1 MTLLPPPIDQ
11 STRDRFEREIEK
23 NFSVIA
29 PAGVGKTEAIIR
41 RIIHIATQQSF
52 SHAREWLRHLVVVTY
67 TRRAAREMQQR
78 ARNEILQKK
87 ADPQILSAFN
97 QAFFGTIHQ
106 FCLKLLR
113 IHGHYL
119 GLSATLELLTN
130 EDALWRQ
137 FAGEI
142 DSFEP
147 WLPGDLGEYCLRHL
161 SAREIVASARKVRPE
176 PPFPANPGPYPNL
189 DLDEILS
196 FVPDQRN
203 AKNVEAG
210 QELAR
215 QWLTR
220 FEAGES
226 PLPFPEYGIG
236 GGKFLEAWETA
247 FRPLKR
253 WLGQCTAMA
262 AVGIARAFREY
273 RLSKGWLTYDDQ
285 VSLAAE
291 LLDHPEA
298 GPELRKEGLRI
309 VLDEAQDTDPH
320 QFKVLVE
327 LARPPEAR
335 GPWSD
340 ARQHPP
346 RPGHFSMVGDFQ
358 QSIYGSRADLNF
370 YRRINDLLRTS
381 KDGEELTFR
390 VTFRCNAKIVDCVN
404 GLAASML
411 DARDEQVKYVPL
423 TPRPQAGPGQ
433 VIRWQAKRPEGMEEK
448 IPIERKAAIEAT
460 QLAAWI
466 AKQGLNGL
474 RAPCWSEVAILC
486 PRKRWFHP
494 LARAL
499 RKEGLRFQIQST
511 RDLWGDSPAYAWVT
525 ALATILS
532 EPDNAFEIVGVLRDI
547 FGLSDQALA
556 DFCEGNGRLFEI
568 ECPVDPTDP
577 VSETLQR
584 LKVIREKALRLPL
597 RDAVLEI
604 VAGTA
609 LFERLECLTDHSSEL
624 LREELEGLLI
634 QAARAEEK
642 GWTLSQWAESL
653 LQGFLSEREEE
664 PIEEDAIQLL
674 TCQKAKGLQW
684 HAVILPSLRRKIS
697 GPPAS
702 YPAVLYRSFD
712 EPPVV
717 AFSGNE
723 VPPELKAR
731 LDRSEAQELQ
741 RLLYVAMTRAK
752 ETLVLCDSDSIFEK
766 VENRSFVALLGLQNP
781 QSEKVWLSLPGD
793 AAPGL
798 APTVPE
804 TAAEPV
810 PVRVP
815 SALTQEHLARA
826 QRAACAF
833 PRRILPS
840 SLADHRLPEEPELR
854 DDTFDPDR
862 DFGAEALQAAAVDYG
877 SWWHSVMEHLD
888 WKAGEERWEAVF
900 QDRLTACP
908 DPERAKREWERFLA
922 SDLIEFL
929 SPEPVIVH
937 AEFPILISDSKG
949 NILDGL
955 IDLAAWDPEAKRWLV
970 IDWKTDRVEAAEVN
984 ILLDRYRPQIAA
996 YMAALE
1002 KIGGFPVRGVI
1013 YSTCT
1018 GIALDL

>member
-1 MTLLPPPIDQ
+1 VTPPPPPLDQ
-11 STRDRFEREIEK
+11 AIRDRFEREIEK

-41 RIIHIATQQSF
+41 RIIWIATQQSF
-52 SHAREWLRHLVVVTY
+52 PLASEWLRHLVVVTY

-78 ARNEILQKK
+78 ARNEILSQR
-87 ADPQILSAFN
+87 ATSELLGSFN

-119 GLSATLELLTN
+119 GLPASLELLTD
-130 EDALWRQ
+130 EATLSRQ
-137 FAGEI
+137 FASEI
-142 DSFEP
+142 DSLEL
-147 WLPGDLGEYCLRHL
+147 WLPGDLGECCLRHL
-161 SAREIVASARKVRPE
+161 SAREIIASARKVRPE
-176 PPFPANPGPYPNL
+176 LPLPANPGPYPNL
-189 DLDEILS
+189 DLNEILS
-196 FVPDQRN
+196 FVPDKRN
-203 AKNVEAG
+203 VKNVEQG
-210 QELAR
+210 QEIAR
-215 QWLTR
+215 QWLAR

-226 PLPFPEYGIG
+226 PLPLPEYSK
-236 GGKFLEAWETA
+236 GGKNFLEAWETA

-262 AVGIARAFREY
+262 AVGIARAFRQY
-273 RLSKGWLTYDDQ
+273 RLAKGWLTYDDQ

-358 QSIYGSRADLNF
+358 QSIYGNRADLNY
-370 YRRINDLLRTS
+370 YRRINDLLRAS
-381 KDGEELTFR
+381 KEGEELTFH
-390 VTFRCNAKIVDCVN
+390 VTFRCNEKIVDFVN
-404 GLAASML
+404 GLGVSLL
-411 DARDEQVKYVPL
+411 DGREGQVDYVPL
-423 TPRPQAGPGQ
+423 TPRPDARPGQ
-433 VIRWQAKRPEGMEEK
+433 VVRWRAKRPEGLEEK

-466 AKQGLNGL
+466 AKQGLEGL
-474 RAPCWSEVAILC
+474 RAPCWSEVAVLC
-486 PRKRWFHP
+486 PRRRWFNP

-499 RKEGLRFQIQST
+499 RKEGLNVQIQST
-511 RDLWGDSPAYAWVT
+511 RDRWGDSPAYAWLT
-525 ALATILS
+525 ALATIVS
-532 EPDNAFEIVGVLRDI
+532 EPDNAYEIVGVLREI

-556 DFCEGNGRLFEI
+556 DFCEGDERLFEI
-568 ECPVDPTDP
+568 ASPVDPTEP
-577 VSETLQR
+577 VSETLHR
-584 LKVIREKALRLPL
+584 LKAIREKVLRLPL
-597 RDAVLEI
+597 RDAVREI

-609 LFERLECLTDHSSEL
+609 LFERLECLTDYSSEL
-624 LREELEGLLI
+624 LQEELEGLLI
-634 QAARAEEK
+634 QAAQAEEE
-642 GWTLSQWAESL
+642 GLTLSQWTERLSE
-653 LQGFLSEREEE
+653 GFLSEREEE

-684 HAVILPSLRRKIS
+684 HAVILPSLYRPIA

-702 YPAVLYRSFD
+702 YPSVYYRSLD
-712 EPPVV
+712 EPPIV
-717 AFSGNE
+717 AFSGKD
-723 VPPELKAR
+723 VPGEL
-731 LDRSEAQELQ
+731 SERIQRAQTQEHR

-752 ETLVLCDSDSIFEK
+752 ETLVFCDSEAIFGEAK
-766 VENRSFVALLGLQNP
+766 NSSFAGLMALDNP
-781 QSEKVWLSLPGD
+781 KSEALWQSLPGD

-798 APTVPE
+798 ALTVPE
-804 TAAEPV
+804 AAAKSV
-810 PVRVP
+810 PVQVP

-826 QRAACAF
+826 GKTASAF

-840 SLADHRLPEEPELR
+840 SLARHHLPEEPELR

-888 WKAGEERWEAVF
+888 WKAGKERWEAAF
-900 QDRLTACP
+900 QDRLTTCP
-908 DPERAKREWERFLA
+908 NPERASREWKQFLA
-922 SDLIEFL
+922 SELIGPL
-929 SPEPVIVH
+929 SSEPVIVH
-937 AEFPILISDSKG
+937 TEFPILVSDAKG

-955 IDLAAWDPEAKRWLV
+955 IDLAAWDPVAKRWLV
-970 IDWKTDRVEAAEVN
+970 IDWKTDRVEASEVQ
-984 ILLDRYRPQIAA
+984 ILIDRYRPQIAA